1 MERESPARQSYLFLH
16 HQSKREKGVEMS
28 AGRAEAVESVNDRHV
43 QRPEARPL
51 RIAEATE
58 RNGIQHLIDLSQIMM
73 REAEKLAGQAV
84 FNEESHRLE
93 EINLS
98 EGIDFFQEI
107 KRFEM
112 SLIQLALAHTGGHQ
126 AKAAKLLNLKP
137 TTLNSKLK
145 VHGIQY

>member
-1 MERESPARQSYLFLH
+1 
-16 HQSKREKGVEMS
+16 MS
-28 AGRAEAVESVNDRHV
+28 ADRAEAIEAVNHHRVHTS
-43 QRPEARPL
+43 EARPL

-58 RNGIQHLIDLSQIMM
+58 RKGVQRLIALSQTMM
-73 REAEKLAGQAV
+73 CEAERLAGQAA
-84 FNEESHRLE
+84 FNAESHRLD

-107 KRFEM
+107 KRFEVN
-112 SLIQLALAHTGGHQ
+112 LIKLALAYTGGHQ

-145 VHGIQY
+145 LHGIQY